1 MQYLQHLDDLNPENR
16 TFALNNGSEE
26 IHFFAYSGKTLNNN
40 DKKQK
45 EINLYYGRYFLRKGF
60 NRSIENLDE
69 NVVKPLFVDKNG
81 QDYYPL
87 PQENVRDL
95 IYEDKLGIKGFAYSP
110 NATQEQKD
118 IEFEKIA
125 TAFVNASKNLDF
137 KNEKNLFSISHNF
150 YEVNYNNG
158 GNEDFES
165 SDILNKLRVETP
177 RFKALKTAQMQK
189 VALKKHIERRKK
201 EIRERLSKT
210 SRDEYGNIEVS
221 GVVKADKNAEMM
233 INGDW
238 NDNKYSE
245 RERAMKEWGEW
256 QKERTEELPQA
267 FDNAKKGT
275 IEQKVEFIRFYGSLF
290 DQGDIDESSISKE
303 KYKELND
310 FVIDTFN
317 NHKEAFYNVNA
328 FYGAVDLLD
337 TTKRHMDQN
346 QDREAII
353 ENRKTV
359 VDLFDYN
366 DYYKEEYIS
375 LPRRIED
382 FEEVLSYAAS
392 SQNLSKEVK
401 RECAQLLNDKTNGE
415 KRNFEQHKNRIRA
428 RLNNKNKEDLVS
440 GVVVAD
446 KIAEGKINGIIDEPI
461 TPEKGKK
468 LSDNVKRK
476 IISSRQFER

>member
-1 MQYLQHLDDLNPENR
+1 MQYLKQLDDLNPENR
-16 TFALNNGSEE
+16 TFALNNDKDE
-26 IHFFAYSGKTLNNN
+26 IHLFAYSGKTLNNN
-40 DKKQK
+40 DEKQK

-60 NRSIENLDE
+60 NRSIEDLDE

-87 PQENVRDL
+87 PQENISDL
-95 IYEDKLGIKGFAYSP
+95 IYKDKLGIKGFAYSP

-118 IEFEKIA
+118 IEFEKIV
-125 TAFVNASKNLDF
+125 TAFVGASKNLDF
-137 KNEKNLFSISHNF
+137 KDEKNLFSISHNI

-158 GNEDFES
+158 GNEDFDS

-177 RFKALKTAQMQK
+177 RYKAVKKAQMQK
-189 VALKKHIERRKK
+189 VALKNHIERRKT

-210 SRDEYGNIEVS
+210 PRDEYGNVEVS
-221 GVVKADKNAEMM
+221 GVVKADKHAEMI
-233 INGDW
+233 INDDW
-238 NDNKYSE
+238 DDEYSE
-245 RERAMKEWGEW
+245 DELAMKEWGEW

-382 FEEVLSYAAS
+382 YEEVLSYAAS

-401 RECAQLLNDKTNGE
+401 RECEKLLNDKTNGE

-428 RLNNKNKEDLVS
+428 RLNNKNKEDFVS

-446 KIAEGKINGIIDEPI
+446 KIAEGKINGIINEPV

-468 LSDNVKRK
+468 LSDSIKNK
-476 IISSRQFER
+476 IIKDRQFNR

>member
-1 MQYLQHLDDLNPENR
+1 MQYLQELDDLNPENR

-40 DKKQK
+40 DEKQK
-45 EINLYYGRYFLRKGF
+45 ETNLYYGRYFLRKGF

-95 IYEDKLGIKGFAYSP
+95 IYEDKLGLKGFAYSP

-125 TAFVNASKNLDF
+125 AAFVSASKNLDF
-137 KNEKNLFSISHNF
+137 EDEKNLFSISHNF
-150 YEVNYNNG
+150 YDVNYNNG
-158 GNEDFES
+158 GNEDFDS

-177 RFKALKTAQMQK
+177 RYKALKTAQMQK
-189 VALKKHIERRKK
+189 VALKNHIEQRKN
-201 EIRERLSKT
+201 EIRERLNKT
-210 SRDEYGNIEVS
+210 PRDEYGNVEVS
-221 GVVKADKNAEMM
+221 GVVKADEYAEKI
-233 INGDW
+233 IN
-238 NDNKYSE
+238 NNYEYSE
-245 RERAMKEWGEW
+245 WKLAMKEWGEW

-267 FDNAKKGT
+267 FENAKKGT
-275 IEQKVEFIRFYGSLF
+275 IEQKVEFIRFYGALF

-310 FVIDTFN
+310 FVIDTFS
-317 NHKEAFYNVNA
+317 NHKEAFYNLDA

-337 TTKRHMDQN
+337 TTKRHMDKN

-382 FEEVLSYAAS
+382 YEEVLSYAAS
-392 SQNLSKEVK
+392 SQNLSREVK
-401 RECAQLLNDKTNGE
+401 RECEQLLNDKTNGG

-428 RLNNKNKEDLVS
+428 RLNHKNKDDAVS

-446 KIAEGKINGIIDEPI
+446 KIAEARINGVIDEPV

-468 LSDNVKRK
+468 LSDSIKSK
-476 IISSRQFER
+476 IISNGRLSR

>member
-1 MQYLQHLDDLNPENR
+1 MQYLQELDDLNPENR

-40 DKKQK
+40 DEKQK
-45 EINLYYGRYFLRKGF
+45 ETNLYYGRYLLRKGF
-60 NRSIENLDE
+60 DRSIEDLDE

-110 NATQEQKD
+110 NATKEQKD

-125 TAFVNASKNLDF
+125 AAFVEASKNLDF
-137 KNEKNLFSISHNF
+137 EDEKNLFSISHNT
-150 YEVNYNNG
+150 YDVNYNNG
-158 GNEDFES
+158 GNEDFEP

-177 RFKALKTAQMQK
+177 RFKAVKTAQMQK
-189 VALKKHIERRKK
+189 VALKNHIEQRKK
-201 EIRERLSKT
+201 EIRERLDKT
-210 SRDEYGNIEVS
+210 PRDEYGNVEVS
-221 GVVKADKNAEMM
+221 GVVKADEHAEKI
-233 INGDW
+233 IN
-238 NDNKYSE
+238 NKDYEYSE

-256 QKERTEELPQA
+256 LKENTEELPQA
-267 FDNAKKGT
+267 FDTAKKGT
-275 IEQKVEFIRFYGSLF
+275 IEQKVDFIQRYGSLF
-290 DQGDIDESSISKE
+290 DQGGIDESLISKE

-310 FVIDTFN
+310 FVITTFS
-317 NHKEAFYNVNA
+317 NHKEAFYNLHA

-337 TTKRHMDQN
+337 TTKRHMDKN

-382 FEEVLSYAAS
+382 YEEVLSYAAS

-401 RECAQLLNDKTNGE
+401 RECEKLLNDKTNGE

-428 RLNNKNKEDLVS
+428 RLNNKNKDDAVS

-446 KIAEGKINGIIDEPI
+446 KIAEARINGVIDEPV

-468 LSDNVKRK
+468 LSDSIKSK
-476 IISSRQFER
+476 IISNGRLSR

>member
-158 GNEDFES
+158 GNEDFGS

-177 RFKALKTAQMQK
+177 RFKAVKTAQMKK
-189 VALKKHIERRKK
+189 VALKNHIERRKN
-201 EIRERLSKT
+201 EIRERLSNTPK
-210 SRDEYGNIEVS
+210 DEYGNVEVS
-221 GVVKADKNAEMM
+221 GVVKADKYAEMK
-233 INGDW
+233 I
-238 NDNKYSE
+238 NDNRNYEYSE
-245 RERAMKEWGEW
+245 RELAMKEWGDWIDEN
-256 QKERTEELPQA
+256 TEELPQA

-275 IEQKVEFIRFYGSLF
+275 IEQKVDFIQRYGYLF
-290 DQGDIDESSISKE
+290 DQGGIDESLISKE

-310 FVIDTFN
+310 FVINTFS

-328 FYGAVDLLD
+328 FYGTVDLLD
-337 TTKRHMDQN
+337 TTKRHMDKN

-366 DYYKEEYIS
+366 DYYEEKYIS

-382 FEEVLSYAAS
+382 YEEVLSYAAS
-392 SQNLSKEVK
+392 AQNLSREVK
-401 RECAQLLNDKTNGE
+401 RECEQLLNDKTNGE

-428 RLNNKNKEDLVS
+428 RLNNKNKEDFVS
-440 GVVVAD
+440 GAVAAD

>member
-1 MQYLQHLDDLNPENR
+1 MQYLKQLDDLNPENR
-16 TFALNNGSEE
+16 TFALNNGKKEVKF
-26 IHFFAYSGKTLNNN
+26 INYTGATFHNDGD
-40 DKKQK
+40 DKK
-45 EINLYYGRYFLRKGF
+45 INMADGRYFLRKGF
-60 NRSIENLDE
+60 VQTIRDYDE
-69 NVVKPLFVDKNG
+69 NVVKPLLVDQNG
-81 QDYYPL
+81 EDYFPSSQD
-87 PQENVRDL
+87 NIISL
-95 IYEDKLGIKGFAYSP
+95 IYKNEIGIKGFAYSP
-110 NATQEQKD
+110 RATQEEKD
-118 IEFEKIA
+118 AEFEKIVA
-125 TAFVNASKNLDF
+125 TFVNVSRRPDF
-137 KNEKNLFSISHNF
+137 ADEKNRFCIRNSSF
-150 YEVNYNNG
+150 EVIYNNG
-158 GNEDFES
+158 GNGVIEVSE
-165 SDILNKLRVETP
+165 ILKNLRLETP
-177 RFKALKTAQMQK
+177 TLEQAELKN
-189 VALKKHIERRKK
+189 HIEQRKK
-201 EIRERLSKT
+201 EIRERLGKT
-210 SRDEYGNIEVS
+210 PRDEHGNVEVS
-221 GVVKADKNAEMM
+221 GVVIADDYAEMM

-256 QKERTEELPQA
+256 LKENTEELPQA
-267 FDNAKKGT
+267 FDTAKKGT
-275 IEQKVEFIRFYGSLF
+275 IEQKVDFIQRYGSLF
-290 DQGDIDESSISKE
+290 NQSGIDESSISKE

-401 RECAQLLNDKTNGE
+401 RECEKLLNDKTNGE

-428 RLNNKNKEDLVS
+428 RLNNENKEDFVS
-440 GVVVAD
+440 GAVVAD
-446 KIAEGKINGIIDEPI
+446 KIAEGKINGIIDEPV

-468 LSDNVKRK
+468 LSDSIKSK
-476 IISSRQFER
+476 IIKDRQFNR